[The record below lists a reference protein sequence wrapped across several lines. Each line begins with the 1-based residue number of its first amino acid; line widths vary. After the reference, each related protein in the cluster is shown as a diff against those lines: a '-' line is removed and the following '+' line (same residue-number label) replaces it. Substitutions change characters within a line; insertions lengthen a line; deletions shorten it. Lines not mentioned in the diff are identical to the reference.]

1 MKRWLRNKL
10 LRFLEGSNEVEAY
23 PSASVGRGR
32 GGIHVKSIHSD
43 GGYVSASSTPEAS
56 PILNFRVY
64 GATGGW
70 VIEFSKLDRQTGDRI
85 GHSVNVVAD
94 HESFLEDVNSIIQME
109 LLRV

>member
-10 LRFLEGSNEVEAY
+10 RRFLEGGNEVDAY
-23 PSASVGRGR
+23 PSVRGGRGVSSKV
-32 GGIHVKSIHSD
+32 HHSD
-43 GGYVSASSTPEAS
+43 GPYVSTSSTPETS

-70 VIEFSKLDRQTGDRI
+70 VIEFTKLDRQGDRV

-94 HESFLEDVNSIIQME
+94 HESFLQDVNAIIQME

>member
-10 LRFLEGSNEVEAY
+10 LRFLEGANEVEAY
-23 PSASVGRGR
+23 PSTSVGRGR
-32 GGIHVKSIHSD
+32 GGITLKGHHD
-43 GGYVSASSTPEAS
+43 GSYVSTSTTPETS

-70 VIEFSKLDRQTGDRI
+70 VIEFSKLDRQGDRV